1 MEAGRK
7 INRWVL
13 IVLRRENLCAITQRN
28 IDGWPE
34 SHHSMTVREEDN
46 ARMDSVCFFPQS
58 LVENQMKVSNS
69 TSRISSSSP
78 AHGKNDLRFSFL
90 SPSFSSSVC
99 RFVTS
104 SAGPCARHHGS
115 LLQKKEHGHPDCTC
129 IRSFSRDIYVI
140 LGSSGAHGTQHIS
153 GREVSS

>member
-1 MEAGRK
+1 VEAGRK
-7 INRWVL
+7 TNRWVL
-13 IVLRRENLCAITQRN
+13 IALRREKLCAIAQRN
-28 IDGWPE
+28 IDGWAE
-34 SHHSMTVREEDN
+34 SHYSVTVREEDN
-46 ARMDSVCFFPQS
+46 TRMDSVCFFPQP
-58 LVENQMKVSNS
+58 LVEIRMKVSNS
-69 TSRISSSSP
+69 TSRIASSSP